1 MAALGSK
8 DGREIVR
15 ELDALYAA
23 KRLGRLDDGRYVLKR
38 TERENDAHCP
48 VSRSANADHP
58 VIANK

>member
-23 KRLGRLDDGRYVLKR
+23 QRLGRLDDGRYALKSDG
-38 TERENDAHCP
+38 EQ
-48 VSRSANADHP
+48 
-58 VIANK
+58 